1 MLEIDKCA
9 YTNNLKDI
17 NPMVKLGIAFVAL
30 TFSICTNS
38 ISIHLFIMLLVSIL
52 IIFLAKVNVKLY
64 IKCLKIPMY
73 FLIIGTLLNL
83 VNISFENQAFLVNIK
98 VFELYIGTTRFSIEN
113 SIYILL
119 RAVSSII
126 SIYFLILT
134 TPFNQLIIILK
145 KLHIS
150 DTLVELMVLTYRFIF
165 IFIEEINDI
174 YKSQELKFGY
184 INLKNSYNSIALLI
198 RVLFF
203 RMMKRY
209 EDMSITLDIKL
220 YYGKFHI

>member
-17 NPMVKLGIAFVAL
+17 NPMVKLGIALIAL

-98 VFELYIGTTRFSIEN
+98 VFELYIGTTRLSIEN

-150 DTLVELMVLTYRFIF
+150 ATLVELMVLTYRFIF